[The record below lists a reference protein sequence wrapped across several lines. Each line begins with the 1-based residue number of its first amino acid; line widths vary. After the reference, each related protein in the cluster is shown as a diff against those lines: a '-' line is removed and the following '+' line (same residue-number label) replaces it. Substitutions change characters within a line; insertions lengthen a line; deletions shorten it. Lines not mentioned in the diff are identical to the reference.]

1 MAILLRHPLF
11 SLIFLKLPLMINQN
25 KLHQQNIETEHFNH
39 YFVTDEKT
47 LGSFCVGIS
56 HYKVRKKK
64 KGFSNINRGFSP
76 NYSESRPFY
85 RSYAECM
92 CMF

>member
-11 SLIFLKLPLMINQN
+11 SLIFLKLPLLINQN
-25 KLHQQNIETEHFNH
+25 KLHQQNTETEHFNH

-64 KGFSNINRGFSP
+64 KAFRT
-76 NYSESRPFY
+76 
-85 RSYAECM
+85 
-92 CMF
+92 